1 MRSSSMIPEIPEKT
15 FAACFRRPKSAADS
29 VAMAKRSSSTVNCGP
44 TLSLL
49 LWSAWM
55 CIG

>member
-29 VAMAKRSSSTVNCGP
+29 VAMAKRSSSTVNRGP